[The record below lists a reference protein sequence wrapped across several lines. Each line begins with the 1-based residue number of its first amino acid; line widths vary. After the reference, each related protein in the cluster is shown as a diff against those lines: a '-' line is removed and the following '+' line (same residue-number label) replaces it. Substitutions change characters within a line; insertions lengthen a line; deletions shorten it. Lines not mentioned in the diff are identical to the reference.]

1 MHMRQAESKMGITRA
16 LRMLIISVMCVVAFT
31 CLGLGTTAHAA
42 TTIAKPKSVSVA
54 ASGSAFTVTTT
65 WSSAAKPTKAQVRYS
80 TKKTMKSAKTKTYKV
95 TASQLSARKLS
106 KTITATA
113 GKKYYVQVR
122 LYRSGKYSQWSAKK
136 SVTTGYKITYK
147 LNGGTQ
153 ASGQQ
158 SYYVKTKKYALKT
171 PTRAGYTFGGWY
183 TNSSLKAKYKV
194 TSVKKGSTGV
204 KTLYAKWTAK
214 TYAITYNA
222 NGGTLPSGARAT
234 YNITT
239 ATFTLPTPTRTGY
252 NFEGWQYGTKL
263 LTKVTKGTT
272 GNLSLKATW
281 SPNTYNV
288 NYELNY
294 TTDDPAPMGAYIYGQ
309 GLTSLYEPTREGYN
323 FSGWYATSACTGE
336 PVTSIGAAETGTKT
350 LYAKWV
356 ARNYTITYQYGDDVV
371 MPDSYG
377 KYFTVTTPAALPT
390 PTREGYEFTGW
401 YDEDGDKYTGI
412 VTYST
417 VGARDLTLTA
427 RWGIVEVDDPETPQ
441 PLEEPLVTME
451 AVREAITC
459 EEGDGHVHEMADGY
473 VITEAATCTET
484 GTKARYCKYCGT
496 TYAGTEQEIPM
507 IDHTW
512 EQVIIHH
519 DAVYK
524 TVHDITVDADAFQCQ
539 CGAIFYTE
547 NEISAHKMSYAL
559 AGISGHA
566 ASSGLD
572 DYVQGAT
579 YTYDDGEDPSTV
591 IPYQYYLITSDVT
604 RSVLVTDEYDE
615 ITERCAVCGTI
626 KAQP

>member
-1 MHMRQAESKMGITRA
+1 MRARQVESKISAVIA
-16 LRMLIISVMCVVAFT
+16 LRIVTIFTVCIVAFV
-31 CLGLGTTAHAA
+31 CLGLGTTAHAKA
-42 TTIAKPKSVSVA
+42 TIAKPKSVSA
-54 ASGSAFTVTTT
+54 AAGGSAFTVKAT
-65 WSSAAKPTKAQVRYS
+65 WSSAVKPTKAQVRYS

-122 LYRSGKYSQWSAKK
+122 LYRGGKYSPWSAKK

-147 LNGGTQ
+147 LNGGKQ

-158 SYYVKTKKYALKT
+158 SYYVKAKKYILKT

-194 TSVKKGSTGV
+194 TSIKKGSTGA
-204 KTLYAKWTAK
+204 KTLHAKWTAK

-252 NFEGWQYGTKL
+252 TFEGWQYGTKRIK
-263 LTKVTKGTT
+263 KVTKGTT
-272 GNLSLKATW
+272 GNLSLKAVW
-281 SPNTYNV
+281 SPNT
-288 NYELNY
+288 
-294 TTDDPAPMGAYIYGQ
+294 
-309 GLTSLYEPTREGYN
+309 
-323 FSGWYATSACTGE
+323 
-336 PVTSIGAAETGTKT
+336 
-350 LYAKWV
+350 
-356 ARNYTITYQYGDDVV
+356 YTITYQYGDDVV
-371 MPDSYG
+371 MPASYG
-377 KYFTVTTPAALPT
+377 KYFAVTTPAVLPT
-390 PTREGYEFTGW
+390 PTREGYEFIGW

-427 RWGIVEVDDPETPQ
+427 RWGIAAVDDPETPQ
-441 PLEEPLVTME
+441 LPEEPLVTME
-451 AVREAITC
+451 AVREAATC

-473 VITEAATCTET
+473 VITEAATCAET

-524 TVHDITVDADAFQCQ
+524 TVHDITVDASLDQCQ
-539 CGAIFYTE
+539 CGEIFYTT
-547 NEISAHKMSYAL
+547 NELDAHQMSYAL
-559 AGISGHA
+559 AGISGH
-566 ASSGLD
+566 SSSSTLTN
-572 DYVQGAT
+572 YIQGAT

-615 ITERCAVCGTI
+615 ITERCAVCGI
-626 KAQP
+626 LKSEL